1 MPITPLFG
9 EDLVLT
15 TQETLLSL
23 TEAATSKI
31 NEIIAKDSAHGTFI
45 RLAATQSCGCGSVG
59 YEMSLEEKPKELD
72 VISDISG
79 VKFAVDKGSLENI
92 RGIEID
98 YVTSLERSGFK
109 ISNPNAKSGGGG
121 GGGCGCGGH

>member
-1 MPITPLFG
+1 M
-9 EDLVLT
+9 
-15 TQETLLSL
+15 

-31 NEIIAKDSAHGTFI
+31 NEILQKDSTNGAFI
-45 RLAATQSCGCGSVG
+45 RLSATQGCGCGSVG
-59 YEMSLEEKPKELD
+59 YEMSLEEKPQDLD

-79 VKFAVDKGSLENI
+79 LKFAVDKGSLEKV

-109 ISNPNAKSGGGG
+109 INNPNAKSGGG
-121 GGGCGCGGH
+121 CGCGGH

>member
-1 MPITPLFG
+1 M
-9 EDLVLT
+9 
-15 TQETLLSL
+15 SL

-31 NEIIAKDSAHGTFI
+31 NEIITKDSAHGTFI
-45 RLAATQSCGCGSVG
+45 RLAVTQSCGCGSVG
-59 YEMSLEEKPKELD
+59 YEMSLEEKPQELD

-109 ISNPNAKSGGGG
+109 ISNPNAKSGGG
-121 GGGCGCGGH
+121 CGCGGH